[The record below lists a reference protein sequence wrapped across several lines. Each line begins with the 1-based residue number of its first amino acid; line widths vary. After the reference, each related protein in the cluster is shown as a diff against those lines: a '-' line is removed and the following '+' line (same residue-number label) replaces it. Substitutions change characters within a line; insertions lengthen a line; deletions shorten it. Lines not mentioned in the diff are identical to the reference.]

1 MEDIF
6 TQLSLKNP
14 LKFRASCFRSNL
26 FYDVRFKES
35 LDDEYEDLKDWVV
48 ECLGPDWEDQRVST
62 VDLCRLIDFIFAWPT
77 MTASKVYFYH

>member
-6 TQLSLKNP
+6 KQLSLKDP

-35 LDDEYEDLKDWVV
+35 LEDEYEDLKDWVV
-48 ECLGPDWEDQRVST
+48 DCLGPNWEDKTVS
-62 VDLCRLIDFIFAWPT
+62 DR
-77 MTASKVYFYH
+77 TAGRHGVSQLSFG